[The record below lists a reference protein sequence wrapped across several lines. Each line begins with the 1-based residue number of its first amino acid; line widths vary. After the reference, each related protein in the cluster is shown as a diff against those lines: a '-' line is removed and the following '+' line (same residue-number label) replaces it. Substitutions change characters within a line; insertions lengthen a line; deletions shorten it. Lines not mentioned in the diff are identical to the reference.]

1 MPDEQNVILID
12 LGPAQGV
19 RGVSF
24 STNSLDLR
32 EKSQEIVDKA
42 MGTIRAM
49 AAKVVK
55 TVKEIKV
62 SERPDKVEVQF
73 GIKFD
78 AEAGALVAKAS
89 TETAIAV
96 TLTWEHKSEPK

>member
-1 MPDEQNVILID
+1 MPDEQDVILVD
-12 LGPAQGV
+12 LSPAQGM
-19 RGVSF
+19 RGMNF
-24 STNSLDLR
+24 SATSPDLR
-32 EKSQEIVDKA
+32 EKSQEVVDKA

-62 SERPDKVEVQF
+62 SERPNKVEVQF

-96 TLTWEHKSEPK
+96 TLTWEHKETTK